1 MTRQLAPSAVVLR
14 SFCRVATKWVAPDLP
29 LLGVP
34 ADAAR
39 VGGRLLQPLPRVAA
53 AAALRP
59 AALLPPELGAAVLLL
74 LVVAAPAAAIV
85 SLSVVVR
92 VKVGTQ
98 IKPFLQL
105 I

>member
-1 MTRQLAPSAVVLR
+1 MTRQLSPSAVVLR
-14 SFCRVATKWVAPDLP
+14 SYRRFAIKWVAPALP

-53 AAALRP
+53 ALRP
-59 AALLPPELGAAVLLL
+59 ALLPPELGAAVLLL
-74 LVVAAPAAAIV
+74 LVIAAAAAAIV

>member
-59 AALLPPELGAAVLLL
+59 ALLPPELGAAVLLL

-98 IKPFLQL
+98 IFNL
-105 I
+105 